1 MRRSNCSTGACRQ
14 SCNTSRERLV
24 VLLLSRLGMRIGAV
38 CGLRLAGVVVGFDG
52 LQPPP
57 STAVAGGSWV
67 VRRFISG
74 RDKGNR
80 INEWDVCFDPSV
92 HAELERYVNAVWRPR
107 YAQWIERDQR
117 MRLVNGFLFPSQYVT
132 GHAERSVSVHTL
144 SGMVKAVLARA
155 GVTGPHA
162 HCHGF
167 RKGVVTE
174 LLRAGNPLYAVSR
187 FVHHRS
193 TAVTESSYDSVLFV
207 AEKKIHGR

>member
-1 MRRSNCSTGACRQ
+1 
-14 SCNTSRERLV
+14 
-24 VLLLSRLGMRIGAV
+24 MRIGAV
-38 CGLRLAGVVVGFDG
+38 CGLRLAGLLVGFDG
-52 LQPPP
+52 LQPPLS
-57 STAVAGGSWV
+57 STSTVAWE

-74 RDKGNR
+74 KDKGNR
-80 INEWDVCFDPSV
+80 INEWHVRFDPTV
-92 HAELERYVNAVWRPR
+92 HAELERYVNDVWRPR
-107 YAQWIERDQR
+107 YARWIERDQR

-144 SGMVKAVLARA
+144 SCLVKAVLARA
-155 GVTGPHA
+155 GVRGPHA

-193 TAVTESSYDSVLFV
+193 TAVTESSYNGVLF
-207 AEKKIHGR
+207 EMRRKKNTHTKIQKMCANKALGTTNGRTRKLLIA

>member
-1 MRRSNCSTGACRQ
+1 
-14 SCNTSRERLV
+14 
-24 VLLLSRLGMRIGAV
+24 MRIGAV
-38 CGLRLAGVVVGFDG
+38 CGLRLAGILVGFDG
-52 LQPPP
+52 LQPP
-57 STAVAGGSWV
+57 SSSSGGAWA

-74 RDKGNR
+74 QDKGSR
-80 INEWDVCFDPSV
+80 INEWDVRFDPAV
-92 HAELERYVNAVWRPR
+92 HAALEGYVNEVWRPR
-107 YAQWIERDQR
+107 HAHWIERDGR

-144 SGMVKAVLARA
+144 SCMVKAVLARA

-193 TAVTESSYDSVLFV
+193 TAVTESSYKPCLVCCR
-207 AEKKIHGR
+207 KKKRTRV